1 MMWNEIRYALR
12 LLMKTPGFSALTLF
26 VLAAGLGIA
35 VYMFALVRVLAFA
48 DLPFPDQER
57 LAYVGLVVDGTEQAG
72 NSLDSFTFDRMAAE
86 QQSFERFIQ
95 ARKSHVTLS
104 GIRMAKR
111 AEATYSNH
119 QLFELTAVPALHGRY
134 LQAADSASDT
144 ATVAVISYRL
154 WRSEFHSADDIIG
167 RVVRIDDLPVT
178 IVGVMPAGYAFPDA
192 SELWLPLP
200 AYGALKPGDGPYT
213 SIIGKLKAG
222 VSLADADAELKAI
235 AKQLEQQ
242 FPHANSNESVRV
254 WPFTQQTMTNSMVFI
269 TVMIAA
275 AGFILLL
282 VMLNAGNLL
291 LVRAAERQKE
301 VAIRS
306 ALGAPRPTLVRQ
318 LLWEALLLSV
328 AGGVIGVFFA
338 SWGLHWSERQIAGFN
353 DSLPF
358 WWSFTL
364 DAKSFGFAALLTLF
378 TAVAVGLY
386 PAIRVSSGDIAKFLR
401 DGTRGAQGLRLTRM
415 TQVLVITEIALSI
428 ALLIVALTLIGSTRN
443 TMQADYGARTEN
455 VLIGE
460 LDLYTQAYDQSD
472 AAHQQFSERLLGDLA
487 KQPGVQR
494 VALACHLPGMYGPI
508 WTYLI
513 EGTEVPDQRYPS
525 ATRVIVSDDYFS
537 LFEIP
542 LLHGRRFD
550 SRDTDRSEPVVIISK
565 DFAEKH
571 WPGQSPIG
579 KRIGLDR
586 NHDPNNEKWFTV
598 IGVVGEAMYGQ
609 PYVDFASYAD
619 LYLSMRQRPV
629 EDVMV
634 AVATEQEPMALAHPL
649 ATAVANADSNIPVYG
664 VRSLAEQI
672 YRYNAGLV
680 FISNLFLVI
689 AGLGVLLAA
698 SGIYGVIAR
707 SVVLRTQE
715 LGVRRALGASE
726 QRVLAMLM
734 RQGGLRFA
742 VGAAAGLML
751 GLLLVNALASTLYG
765 MEPQLPRIAL
775 GVLLLVGAIV
785 ASATLL
791 PARRAISLSPAT
803 ALRYE

>member
-1 MMWNEIRYALR
+1 MWQEIRYALR
-12 LLMKTPGFSALTLF
+12 LLVKTPGFSALTLF

-48 DLPFPDQER
+48 ELPFPDQER
-57 LAYVGLVVDGTEQAG
+57 LVYVGQVVDGTEQAG
-72 NSLDSFTFDRMAAE
+72 NSLDSFTYARMAAE
-86 QQSFERFIQ
+86 QQSFEQFVQ

-104 GIRMAKR
+104 GITMATR
-111 AEATYSNH
+111 IEATYSNH
-119 QLFELTAVPALHGRY
+119 QLFELTAVPALRGRP
-134 LQAADSASDT
+134 LQASDSETDT

-154 WRSEFHSADDIIG
+154 WRNAFQSADDIVG
-167 RVVRIDDLPVT
+167 RVIRIDDLPVT
-178 IVGVMPAGYAFPDA
+178 VVGVMPADYAFPEA
-192 SELWLPLP
+192 SDMWLPLP
-200 AYGALKPGDGPYT
+200 ALGSLQPGDAPHT

-222 VSLADADAELKAI
+222 VRIADADAELKAL

-242 FPHANSNESVRV
+242 FPQTNSNESVRV
-254 WPFTQQTMTNSMVFI
+254 WPFSQHTMTNSMMFI
-269 TVMIAA
+269 AVMIAA

-282 VMLNAGNLL
+282 VILNAGNLL

-318 LLWEALLLSV
+318 LLWEALLLAA
-328 AGGVIGVFFA
+328 AGGFVGVFFA
-338 SWGLHWSERQIAGFN
+338 SWGMQWSEAQIAGFN

-358 WWSFTL
+358 WWQFRL
-364 DAKSFGFAALLTLF
+364 DGTSLGFAALLTVV
-378 TAVAVGLY
+378 TAVSVGLY
-386 PAIRVSSGDIAKFLR
+386 PAVRISSGDITRFLR
-401 DGTRGAQGLRLTRM
+401 DGTRGAQGLQLTRL
-415 TQVLVITEIALSI
+415 TQVLVVTEIALSI
-428 ALLIVALTLIGSTRN
+428 ALLMVALTLIGSTRN
-443 TMQADYGARTEN
+443 TLNADYGARTDN

-460 LDLYTQAYDQSD
+460 LDLYTQAYDQD
-472 AAHQQFSERLLGDLA
+472 EATHQRFADRLLADLGR
-487 KQPGVQR
+487 QPGVQQ

-508 WTYLI
+508 WTYLV

-525 ATRVIVSDDYFS
+525 ATRVLVSDNYFS

-550 SRDTDRSEPVVIISK
+550 SRDTASSERVVIISR
-565 DFAEKH
+565 DFADRH

-586 NHDPNNEKWFTV
+586 NHDPDNEKWYTV

-619 LYLSMRQRPV
+619 MYLSIRQRPE
-629 EDVMV
+629 EDLMV
-634 AVATEQEPMALAHPL
+634 AVKTDQEPMALAHPL
-649 ATAVANADSNIPVYG
+649 AMAVANADRDIPIHG
-664 VRSLAEQI
+664 VRSLNEQI
-672 YRYNAGLV
+672 YRYNAGLIFV
-680 FISNLFLVI
+680 SNLFLII
-689 AGLGVLLAA
+689 AALGVLLAA

-734 RQGGLRFA
+734 RQGGLRF
-742 VGAAAGLML
+742 VIGAALGLAL
-751 GLLLVNALASTLYG
+751 GLLLVDALTSTLYG
-765 MEPQLPRIAL
+765 IETQLPRITA

-785 ASATLL
+785 ATATLL
-791 PARRAISLSPAT
+791 PARRAVSLSPAS